1 MSSNKI
7 NDLKKSETF
16 KNHAK
21 VWKIQYMPLYIFS
34 FPYAIVNI
42 RDIKIWFIQKM
53 LGKKMSIGG
62 DDFIKAADE
71 AFDMLDMDG
80 NGTIERGDI
89 E

>member
-21 VWKIQYMPLYIFS
+21 VWKIQY
-34 FPYAIVNI
+34 AIIYFLPFHFVMSI
-42 RDIKIWFIQKM
+42 EKKWFDLSKM

-62 DDFIKAADE
+62 DDFIKAADD